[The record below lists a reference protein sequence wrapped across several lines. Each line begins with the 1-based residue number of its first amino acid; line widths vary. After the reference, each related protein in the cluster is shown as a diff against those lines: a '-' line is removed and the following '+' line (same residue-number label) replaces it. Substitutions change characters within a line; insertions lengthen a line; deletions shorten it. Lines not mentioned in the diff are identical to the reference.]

1 MSDKTAILSLP
12 FIMAA
17 QAQKHVTYN
26 ETLQTLDALVQL
38 SVIDFVQNEPSGAP
52 EDGARYLVGE
62 NASGAFSGHVGE
74 VACWQDGV
82 WLFYTPQ
89 EGWIAWVRANQAA
102 FVFTDN
108 AWAPFSASSDSS
120 LNSGAGRTDFVAGE
134 VFIEQNEMAEIPTPT
149 TGGFFAFY
157 LADDVFPQIAHS
169 GIIVYDSGQSLSL
182 LTVYSTPSIDVQGAT
197 PLTGIVG
204 DGNKTSIAV
213 QAGKIQ
219 LENRRFTNRV
229 KYRYIFLT

>member
-1 MSDKTAILSLP
+1 
-12 FIMAA
+12 MAA

-26 ETLQTLDALVQL
+26 KGLQTLDALVQL
-38 SVIDFVQNEPSGAP
+38 SVIDFFQSEPSGTQVG
-52 EDGARYLVGE
+52 GARYLVGPD
-62 NASGAFSGHVGE
+62 ASGAFAGHVGE

-82 WLFYTPQ
+82 WKFHPPQ
-89 EGWIAWVRANQAA
+89 EGWIAWVQAHQAA

-108 AWAPFSASSDSS
+108 AWASFSASGDGS
-120 LNSGAGRTDFVAGE
+120 LNSGPGRTDFVTGE

-169 GIIVYDSGQSLSL
+169 GIIIYDSGQSLSL
-182 LTVYSTPSIDVQGAT
+182 LTVYSTPSIDVKGTT
-197 PLTGIVG
+197 PLTGTVG
-204 DGNKTSIAV
+204 EGDKTSIAV

-219 LENRRFTNRV
+219 LENRRFSSRV
-229 KYRYIFLT
+229 KYRYVFLT